1 MSDKNPSNLDFP
13 AFERA
18 AFIGVGLI
26 GGSLAKI
33 LREKKLCK
41 RFVGNSR
48 SDSTMKRALELGLV
62 DEIYADPAEAVK
74 GCDLVVLAMPVGFT
88 SQALTAIKNSLHENV
103 IITDVGSVKGSVQ
116 AAADSILENKAS
128 HFVAGHPIAGSE
140 QSGVESGR
148 ADLFVNHKVIL
159 TPTEKTDKSAL
170 KKISDMWEL
179 TGAEVIQMQVEEHD
193 RVLAATSH
201 LPHLLAYTLVDSL
214 ASSPDGENI
223 FRYAAGGFRDFT
235 RIASS
240 DPNMWRDIFIENRS
254 ETLDAIAVFSQTLT
268 RLSQAIENA
277 DADFLMG
284 TFTRA
289 KSARDHFVALL
300 NQQAYTEAR
309 SEQKDEQKEITFVV
323 RPASSVHGEIVVAG
337 DKSISHRSVMLAS
350 LSNGISRITGFLE
363 GEDSLAT
370 LQAFR
375 DMGVIIE
382 GPSNGELLIH
392 GVGLYGL
399 KEPPGPLYLGNSGTS
414 MRLLMGLLAGQTFNS
429 ELRGDASLS
438 KRPMERVAKPLREM
452 GAVIETDGGRA
463 PIKITGQG
471 KLSGIDFIMNV
482 VSAQVKSAILLAGLY
497 SDDLVKVTE
506 LGITR
511 DHSERMLEG
520 FGCDISRNGLQVTLG
535 KSSKEEKLLKAQ
547 DIDIPGDISSAAF
560 FMVAAS
566 ISPGSD
572 ITLKHVGINPT
583 RTGII
588 DILGMMGADIVLS
601 NEKSVSGEPVAD
613 IRVRYAPL
621 KGILIPKEKVSLAI
635 DEFPVLFIAAACAQ
649 GRTELSNAEEL
660 RVKET
665 DRIAVMAE
673 GLSTLGVKNEVKDDG
688 IVIEGNNSFTGGE
701 VNSMGDHRIAMAFS
715 IASLRATGDII
726 ISDCAN
732 VATSFP
738 NYVSLANELGLKV
751 AVQQG

>member
-1 MSDKNPSNLDFP
+1 M
-13 AFERA
+13 FERA
-18 AFIGVGLI
+18 AFIGMGLI
-26 GGSLAKI
+26 GGSLAKV

-41 RFVGNSR
+41 SFVGNSR
-48 SDSTMKRALELGLV
+48 SESTMKRALELGLV
-62 DEIYADPAEAVK
+62 DEIYSDQAEAVK

-88 SQALTAIKNSLHENV
+88 SQALSSIVDSLAENV
-103 IITDVGSVKGSVQ
+103 IVTDVGSVKGSVQ
-116 AAADSILENKAS
+116 EAANKILGNKVNR
-128 HFVAGHPIAGSE
+128 FVAGHPIAGSE

-148 ADLFVNHKVIL
+148 SDLFVNHKVIL
-159 TPTEKTDKSAL
+159 TPTEKTDSLAL
-170 KKISDMWEL
+170 KKISDMWESV
-179 TGAEVIQMQVEEHD
+179 GAEVIQMEVNEHD

-240 DPNMWRDIFIENRS
+240 DPKMWRDIFIENKK
-254 ETLDAIAVFSQTLT
+254 ETLEAISMFSRTLS
-268 RLSQAIENA
+268 RLSSAIEGA

-289 KSARDHFVALL
+289 KSARDHFIALL
-300 NQQAYTEAR
+300 YQQTYTETRAVHLQA
-309 SEQKDEQKEITFVV
+309 QKNIIFVV
-323 RPASSVHGEIVVAG
+323 RPSSSVSGEIMVAG

-350 LSNGISRITGFLE
+350 LSDGISRITGFLE

-375 DMGVIIE
+375 DMGVLIE
-382 GPSNGELLIH
+382 GPNNGELLIH
-392 GVGLYGL
+392 GVGLKGL

-414 MRLLMGLLAGQTFNS
+414 MRLLMGLLSGQTFKT

-463 PIKITGQG
+463 PIKIIGQG
-471 KLSGIDFIMNV
+471 KLSGINFKMDV

-497 SDDLVKVTE
+497 ADEEVKVTE
-506 LGITR
+506 LGVTR
-511 DHSERMLEG
+511 DHSERMLKG
-520 FGCDISRNGLQVTLG
+520 FGCEISRDGLQIIFE
-535 KSSKEEKLLKAQ
+535 KSEKHLKAQ
-547 DIDIPGDISSAAF
+547 EIDIPGDISSAAF
-560 FMVAAS
+560 FMVAAC
-566 ISPGSD
+566 ISKGSD
-572 ITLKHVGINPT
+572 LTLKHVGINPT

-588 DILGMMGADIVLS
+588 DILKRMGADISLS
-601 NEKSVSGEPVAD
+601 NEKQVSGEPVAD

-621 KGILIPKEKVSLAI
+621 KGIVIPEESVSLAI
-635 DEFPVLFIAAACAQ
+635 DEFPVIFIAAACAQ
-649 GRTELSNAEEL
+649 GRTEISGAEEL

-673 GLSTLGVKNEVKDDG
+673 GLTALGARNEVKEDG
-688 IVIEGNNSFTGGE
+688 IIIEGCTSFKGAE
-701 VNSMGDHRIAMAFS
+701 IDSKGDHRIAMAFS
-715 IASLRATGDII
+715 IASLRAIGDII
-726 ISDCAN
+726 IEDCAN
-732 VATSFP
+732 VSTSFP
-738 NYVSLANELGLKV
+738 NFVSLANALGLKV
-751 AVQQG
+751 AVQNA